1 MMASTD
7 TPAEGGRYEID
18 KRGRRKRV
26 EPPTQDHP
34 EGNRPRP
41 APLPQTESTDK
52 TERAE

>member
-1 MMASTD
+1 MPTHD

-34 EGNRPRP
+34 EGNRARP
-41 APLPQTESTDK
+41 APAQPESTE